1 MRTQKTTK
9 LTVLVLTFIMMLTS
23 MVMFTPFKAE
33 AASVQRKIS
42 DKAVTIDVGKT
53 YGLAIERKSRYWDPV
68 DKKWYPC
75 WPADASINPKWSSNN
90 TKVATVS
97 KNGKVTGK
105 TKGTATITAKVGK
118 TTYKCKVTVLR
129 PVSMKNIKIKEIPT
143 AKTYWVGSI
152 FAITN
157 KNDYAVYVSYKVIYT
172 KNGKKTTFSGV
183 TLLIGPGETAKFAN
197 NGPGDYDKAEIKI
210 TDLRKSEYKS
220 AIDDIEVKLSKDG
233 NTVYVKNNAKFTVT
247 ELDIM
252 CYKKDEN
259 GLLSFG
265 VLLDEDAFS
274 SNGLK
279 TGKTYKCRVNE
290 PDTNWLAAFGTWVEP
305 DGQQDGYTE
314 PGKPDCFIVE
324 QASNEIIK
332 TINVN

>member
-1 MRTQKTTK
+1 
-9 LTVLVLTFIMMLTS
+9 
-23 MVMFTPFKAE
+23 
-33 AASVQRKIS
+33 
-42 DKAVTIDVGKT
+42 
-53 YGLAIERKSRYWDPV
+53 
-68 DKKWYPC
+68 
-75 WPADASINPKWSSNN
+75 
-90 TKVATVS
+90 
-97 KNGKVTGK
+97 
-105 TKGTATITAKVGK
+105 
-118 TTYKCKVTVLR
+118 
-129 PVSMKNIKIKEIPT
+129 MKNIKIKEIPT

-157 KNDYAVYVSYKVIYT
+157 KNDYAVYVTYKVIYT

-210 TDLRKSEYKS
+210 TELQKSEYKS

-233 NTVYVKNNAKFTVT
+233 NTVYVKNNADFTVT
-247 ELDIM
+247 ELIIM

-259 GLLSFG
+259 GLLSSGIGLF
-265 VLLDEDAFS
+265 EDNFS
-274 SNGLK
+274 NSGLK
-279 TGKTYKCRVNE
+279 PGKTYKCRVNE
-290 PDTNWLAAFGTWVEP
+290 PHTNWLAAFGTWVEP

-314 PGKPDCFIVE
+314 PGRPDCFIVE